1 MKIFTYL
8 IALVLLFT
16 SQAVKAQ
23 SSGTGV
29 MEAYCGAVMFF
40 AVGES
45 TGAAKT
51 KYQEIGKAFLTAGVA
66 IAGEK
71 DFIETYNIS
80 KKIVEGSS
88 DADFK
93 SAVES
98 CVTLAPK

>member
-1 MKIFTYL
+1 MKNFTYL
-8 IALVLLFT
+8 IALVLLFA
-16 SQAVKAQ
+16 SQVVKAQ
-23 SSGTGV
+23 SSGTAV

-40 AVGES
+40 AIGES
-45 TGAAKT
+45 SGATKT
-51 KYQEIGKAFLTAGVA
+51 KYQEMGKAFLTTGVA

-71 DFIETYNIS
+71 DFLETYNIS